1 MKTLKEFLAKPFIIG
16 YTADTVAVDLM
27 AHPYFAGKDNL
38 RGLLDDCQVL
48 TKQFHKLLP
57 LSSHMG
63 LWFVCRPGLVK
74 GMQKLFNKHY
84 IYGAH
89 VTDRNLIPVG
99 YTYKCTYSCCNGD
112 GESRTTPRIFRS
124 HQEALVAGYQETYQ
138 SDLNNPKSHRIS
150 VPFHAYKY
158 NQYHW
163 VSQYTFGPVCY
174 YTLHIIPIY
183 K

>member
-1 MKTLKEFLAKPFIIG
+1 MKTLKEFLAKPYVIG
-16 YTADTVAVDLM
+16 YTADSVAIDLM
-27 AHPYFAGKDNL
+27 AHPYFEGKDNL

-48 TKQFHKLLP
+48 IKQFHKLLP

-74 GMQKLFNKHY
+74 GMQKLFDKHH

-89 VTDRNLIPVG
+89 VTDRNIIPVG

-124 HQEALVAGYQETYQ
+124 HREALVAGYQETYQ
-138 SDLNNPKSHRIS
+138 SDLNNPKYHRIS
-150 VPFHAYKY
+150 VPFHADKY

-163 VSQYTFGPVCY
+163 VSQYIFGPVCH

>member
-1 MKTLKEFLAKPFIIG
+1 MKTLKEFLAKPWIIG
-16 YTADTVAVDLM
+16 YTANEVAIDLM
-27 AHPYFAGKDNL
+27 AHPYFGGKDSL

-57 LSSHMG
+57 LSSRMG

-74 GMQKLFNKHY
+74 GMQKLFDNHR

-89 VTDRNLIPVG
+89 VTDRNIIPVG

-112 GESRTTPRIFRS
+112 GESRTTARIFRS

-138 SDLNNPKSHRIS
+138 QDLNNPKYHRIS
-150 VPFHAYKY
+150 VPFHKDKY
-158 NQYHW
+158 GCYHW
-163 VSQYTFGPVCY
+163 TSQYIFGPVCY